1 METLNSVRASHL
13 SFTRSTINRLSQDCV
28 RLTDTFV
35 EQLMCELLVLVAS
48 NAIVMYFYFSVVF
61 QWLLLILTTLPEQSK
76 AVHLLHGRSKNLS
89 V

>member
-1 METLNSVRASHL
+1 MNRDFYSDSMLSKYIHIKLLQARMNGDLEQCSASHL

-48 NAIVMYFYFSVVF
+48 NAIVM
-61 QWLLLILTTLPEQSK
+61 
-76 AVHLLHGRSKNLS
+76 
-89 V
+89 

>member
-13 SFTRSTINRLSQDCV
+13 SFMRSTINRLSQDCV

-48 NAIVMYFYFSVVF
+48 NAIVM
-61 QWLLLILTTLPEQSK
+61 
-76 AVHLLHGRSKNLS
+76 
-89 V
+89 

>member
-1 METLNSVRASHL
+1 MLRIEWIVVSIAIQCFKNIYTLNYYKHELMETLNSVRASHL

-48 NAIVMYFYFSVVF
+48 NAIVM
-61 QWLLLILTTLPEQSK
+61 
-76 AVHLLHGRSKNLS
+76 
-89 V
+89 

>member
-1 METLNSVRASHL
+1 METFNSVRASHL

-48 NAIVMYFYFSVVF
+48 NSDVVLLFCSFS
-61 QWLLLILTTLPEQSK
+61 LALGHTDDIT
-76 AVHLLHGRSKNLS
+76 
-89 V
+89 

>member
-48 NAIVMYFYFSVVF
+48 NAIVIRDRPIYRFTNIFPD
-61 QWLLLILTTLPEQSK
+61 I
-76 AVHLLHGRSKNLS
+76 
-89 V
+89 

>member
-13 SFTRSTINRLSQDCV
+13 SFTLSTINRLSQDCV

-48 NAIVMYFYFSVVF
+48 NAIVM
-61 QWLLLILTTLPEQSK
+61 
-76 AVHLLHGRSKNLS
+76 
-89 V
+89 

>member
-1 METLNSVRASHL
+1 METLNSVRASHP

-48 NAIVMYFYFSVVF
+48 NAIVM
-61 QWLLLILTTLPEQSK
+61 
-76 AVHLLHGRSKNLS
+76 
-89 V
+89 

>member
-28 RLTDTFV
+28 RLNDTFV

-48 NAIVMYFYFSVVF
+48 NAIVIVVVLFCSFSMA
-61 QWLLLILTTLPEQSK
+61 LGHTDDIT
-76 AVHLLHGRSKNLS
+76 
-89 V
+89 

>member
-1 METLNSVRASHL
+1 METLDSVCASHL

-48 NAIVMYFYFSVVF
+48 NAIVM
-61 QWLLLILTTLPEQSK
+61 
-76 AVHLLHGRSKNLS
+76 
-89 V
+89 

>member
-1 METLNSVRASHL
+1 MNRDFYSDSMLSKYIHIKLLQARMNEWTLNSVRASHL

-48 NAIVMYFYFSVVF
+48 NAIVM
-61 QWLLLILTTLPEQSK
+61 
-76 AVHLLHGRSKNLS
+76 
-89 V
+89 